1 MWALCGN
8 ERLDAKG
15 GNKMCKLKGR
25 WIREGIMTC
34 KCKVDAKGGHYDVQI
49 KRMDGQRAL

>member
-25 WIREGIMTC
+25 WIRKGIMTC
-34 KCKVDAKGGHYDVQI
+34 KCKVDAKGGHYDVLM
-49 KRMDGQRAL
+49 KRWI

>member
-1 MWALCGN
+1 MWELCGN
-8 ERLDAKG
+8 QKVDAKG

-34 KCKVDAKGGHYDVQI
+34 KCKGGC
-49 KRMDGQRAL
+49 KRGALCAN

>member
-1 MWALCGN
+1 MSALCGKQ
-8 ERLDAKG
+8 RLDAKG

-34 KCKVDAKGGHYDVQI
+34 KCKVDAKRG
-49 KRMDGQRAL
+49 AL